1 MRCPSI
7 AISTLTALSLG
18 VGAAQADEMFTPPAS
33 LQQVPNPGRIII
45 SPDAQNGTSSGVA
58 PVPSEALSV
67 APIEAASMA
76 EPQPPTAL
84 EVAATPIEHISA
96 ASQTAASE
104 TSQPLP
110 QLVSNA
116 PVDPTVESPAASLG
130 GSVAVNV
137 DSAATQCPLKLE
149 TMSFSADQ
157 MAQAGTTQTG
167 PCPRPEPLPVL
178 IVPRPL
184 TAEASPAFSIY
195 IPVGFGL
202 DGGALWGSGGFQA
215 GVREDPGSVGGGGL
229 GFAIGDA
236 KKYVGLELGYTFV
249 DGDNFGIG
257 GFSGKLHRR
266 LGNNASIAF
275 GWNGFANLAGRND
288 FEQSLYGAFTYVFR
302 FAPSL
307 DSAFSRMAVTVGVG
321 DGQFRS
327 NLDRDL
333 FRNGANVFGNIAFRV
348 VRPVSLIAEWT
359 GQDLALGL
367 SIAPFK
373 NFPFVITPAVRDVT
387 GSGYAPRFVIGAGV
401 SFSLK

>member
-18 VGAAQADEMFTPPAS
+18 VGAAQADEVFKPTSS
-33 LQQVPNPGRIII
+33 LQQVPSPGRIII
-45 SPDAQNGTSSGVA
+45 SPDSQTASAAVA
-58 PVPSEALSV
+58 VPAESLAFPV
-67 APIEAASMA
+67 AAADLGNTA

-84 EVAATPIEHISA
+84 EVAATPIEHIPS

-110 QLVSNA
+110 QLVSNSA
-116 PVDPTVESPAASLG
+116 VDPTVESPAASLG
-130 GSVAVNV
+130 GSVAVDV
-137 DSAATQCPLKLE
+137 KSASSQCPLKLE
-149 TMSFSADQ
+149 AMSMATNQ
-157 MAQAGTTQTG
+157 VAQAGTTQTG
-167 PCPRPEPLPVL
+167 PCPRPEPLPTL
-178 IVPRPL
+178 LVPKPL
-184 TAEASPAFSIY
+184 NAEASPAFSIY

-215 GVREDPGSVGGGGL
+215 GVREDTGTVGGGGL
-229 GFAIGDA
+229 GFALGDA
-236 KKYVGLELGYTFV
+236 KKYVGLELGYTFI
-249 DGDNFGIG
+249 DGDSFGQG

-266 LGNNASIAF
+266 LGNNASLAF
-275 GWNGFANLAGRND
+275 GWNGFANLGGNND
-288 FEQSLYGAFTYVFR
+288 FEQSLYGALTYVFR
-302 FAPSL
+302 LAPSL
-307 DSAFSRMAVTVGVG
+307 DSAFSRIALTAGVG
-321 DGQFRS
+321 NGQFRS

-333 FRNGANVFGNIAFRV
+333 FRNGVNVFGNIVFRV